1 MTIIVN
7 GGKILSKGM
16 INPNSLIWCDLR
28 KDDQIRESVSLF
40 ILYTAIA
47 FAIIEML
54 EPDLCFKEKAK
65 LFARV
70 EIFVALLCI
79 GAYIFV
85 G

>member
-1 MTIIVN
+1 M
-7 GGKILSKGM
+7 
-16 INPNSLIWCDLR
+16 
-28 KDDQIRESVSLF
+28 RESVGLF

-47 FAIIEML
+47 FAIIEIL
-54 EPDLCFKEKAK
+54 GPYLCFKEKAK

-70 EIFVALLCI
+70 KIFVALLCI